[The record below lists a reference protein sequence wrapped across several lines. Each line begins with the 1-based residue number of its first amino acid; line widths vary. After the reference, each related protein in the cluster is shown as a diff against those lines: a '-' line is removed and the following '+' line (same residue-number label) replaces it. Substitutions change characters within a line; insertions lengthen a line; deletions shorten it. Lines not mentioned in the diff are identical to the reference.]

1 MISDRDIFEKI
12 GHYISPEDFVDP
24 LFQDVAMKVYNQ
36 YESGNISPASII
48 GDYETAEEHNEVA
61 AMFSADLD
69 DGLNPQEREKTLN
82 DIVIRIK
89 SNSLNNELNRTADP
103 RRMQEIILEQQKLN
117 QIHINI

>member
-1 MISDRDIFEKI
+1 
-12 GHYISPEDFVDP
+12 
-24 LFQDVAMKVYNQ
+24 
-36 YESGNISPASII
+36 
-48 GDYETAEEHNEVA
+48 
-61 AMFSADLD
+61 MFSADLD